1 MDSLCEYKSSFLLG
15 HLKYHMYLY
24 YQIMQTISLLIF
36 RSRMEIGVKHNLG
49 LPGIDMGGIE
59 FKSSNDGPML
69 VLDWV
74 GNIFDWVRS

>member
-24 YQIMQTISLLIF
+24 YQIIQTISLLIF
-36 RSRMEIGVKHNLG
+36 KSRMEIGVKHNLG